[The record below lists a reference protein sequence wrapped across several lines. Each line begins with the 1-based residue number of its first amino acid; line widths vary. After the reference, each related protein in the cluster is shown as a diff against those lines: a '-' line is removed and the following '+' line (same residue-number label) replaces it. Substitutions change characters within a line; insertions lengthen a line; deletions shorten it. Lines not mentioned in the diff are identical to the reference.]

1 MKRIHNRHHV
11 IVSMGIQLLFR
22 NMKDS
27 LTVQIIQHHEAI
39 KACYFKDRQSEN
51 KLQLYQERA
60 KKRLK
65 ILDQLLSTL
74 LINFEQVRSLIEAT
88 VTYVL
93 LLLIQIGSSK

>member
-39 KACYFKDRQSEN
+39 KACYFKDRQSER
-51 KLQLYQERA
+51 ERERERTNFSFTKRGL
-60 KKRLK
+60 KK
-65 ILDQLLSTL
+65 D
-74 LINFEQVRSLIEAT
+74 
-88 VTYVL
+88 
-93 LLLIQIGSSK
+93 